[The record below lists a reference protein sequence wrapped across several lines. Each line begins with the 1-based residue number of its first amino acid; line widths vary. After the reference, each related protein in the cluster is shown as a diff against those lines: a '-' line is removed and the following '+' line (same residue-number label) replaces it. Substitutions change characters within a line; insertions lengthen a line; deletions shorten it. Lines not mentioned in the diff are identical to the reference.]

1 MIEIGI
7 SSRSSYPFDKKL
19 LRGRVKKFLQ
29 GKGVGEVELSIA
41 MVGERKMRQ
50 LNQEFRDKNIVSDVL
65 AFPQNERPVEG
76 GPLLLGDIVVCY
88 PRAQKEAIALQES
101 VDEAVWDFVEHG
113 LGRLVRVMGMRE
125 NKL

>member
-7 SSRSSYPFDKKL
+7 SSRFSYPFDKKL
-19 LRGRVKKFLQ
+19 LRRRVRKFLQ
-29 GKGVGEVELSIA
+29 EKGVGGVELSIA

-65 AFPQNERPVEG
+65 AFPQNERPIEG

-88 PRAQKEAIALQES
+88 PRAQKEAIALQETI
-101 VDEAVWDFVEHG
+101 DEAIWDFVEHG
-113 LGRLVRVMGMRE
+113 LGRLARVS
-125 NKL
+125 